1 MKSRKLSWIQMT
13 AATVMLI
20 GCADGDRALGP
31 GPEAETDSPRANVVS
46 RLDCVVEMGA
56 RRLGCEAPGLSL
68 PAEISAALIG
78 GQGNHL
84 LLESSNVQYDGS
96 DQVFSA
102 DVTILNLLD
111 SPLGTTD
118 GATPHADGIR
128 IFFLAD
134 PEVTGGS
141 GTVTVKNPTGTAEFT
156 HVDQPY
162 FEYGA
167 PLMRLERSEAR
178 RWEWSVPST
187 VESFTFS
194 VAVSAAIA
202 GDAAEPGPRFDA
214 RSLSAG
220 LWHTCALTGAGEA
233 YCWGSNWGGELGNGS
248 NDSSPTPVPV
258 SGGHTFKSIDSGQ
271 WHTCGLTTNGEAYC
285 WGQGQQGRLGN
296 GDGNDRYVPEQVA
309 GGLRFVSIASALN
322 HSCGLTAEGTA
333 YCWGRNSEYQL
344 GRAGSSSATP
354 VMVTLPGERLV
365 SIAAGENHTCAL
377 TVDGKAYCWGLGSS
391 GQLGAGSGDVHEYP
405 PHTSLPVPVLGNHTF
420 IAISAGGDVS
430 CGIVTDGSAYCW
442 GDGRAG
448 QLGTGS
454 EETAKVWNE
463 PVKVSDV
470 EDFIS
475 ISNGESH
482 TCGLTRSGTA
492 YCWGSRAK
500 GRIGDTNTSG
510 TAHSPTEVS
519 FAGTF
524 IAIRA
529 FEGHTCAIATDSAT
543 YCWGDGSFGQL
554 GNGGTDSKAEPTLV
568 TSFTH

>member
-1 MKSRKLSWIQMT
+1 MAGSAGMS
-13 AATVMLI
+13 AYEGDATFRNLI
-20 GCADGDRALGP
+20 VRGNKGP
-31 GPEAETDSPRANVVS
+31 GGAGISIEESSPTIVNSSIVGNVATYSGSAVHVGS
-46 RLDCVVEMGA
+46 A
-56 RRLGCEAPGLSL
+56 SAPVFVNVTLH
-68 PAEISAALIG
+68 
-78 GQGNHL
+78 GNHSVEGIGAIHIDDGNRRMITLRNTIVWGNTNVLPSQQQIYYVSANL
-84 LLESSNVQYDGS
+84 LLDHAIIQGGCPSGAGCIEVHD
-96 DQVFSA
+96 
-102 DVTILNLLD
+102 LD
-111 SPLGTTD
+111 PIFVDASGP
-118 GATPHADGIR
+118 DGI
-128 IFFLAD
+128 
-134 PEVTGGS
+134 V
-141 GTVTVKNPTGTAEFT
+141 GTA
-156 HVDQPY
+156 DDDLRLQP
-162 FEYGA
+162 A
-167 PLMRLERSEAR
+167 SH
-178 RWEWSVPST
+178 
-187 VESFTFS
+187 
-194 VAVSAAIA
+194 AIDA
-202 GDAAEPGPRFDA
+202 G
-214 RSLSAG
+214 
-220 LWHTCALTGAGEA
+220 WHTCALTGAGEA

-344 GRAGSSSATP
+344 GRAGPSSATP
-354 VMVTLPGERLV
+354 VMVALPGERLV